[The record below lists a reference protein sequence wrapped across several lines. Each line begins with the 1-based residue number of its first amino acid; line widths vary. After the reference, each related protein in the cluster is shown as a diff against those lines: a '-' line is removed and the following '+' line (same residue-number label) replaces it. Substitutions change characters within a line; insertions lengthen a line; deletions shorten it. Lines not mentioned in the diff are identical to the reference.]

1 MNVLKTTAALAL
13 TLVAA
18 TSYAAPVVVLDPGHG
33 GTNRGAFGPW
43 IKRYEKRMT
52 LTLARRTAN
61 YLRLGLPGIQVVLTR
76 DRDEYL
82 TLAQRVRRANHAKAD
97 LFVSIHL
104 NACESHAL
112 YGYETYILTRQAAEL
127 EAGRLRMR
135 SRVLNTNKENEGVVQ
150 RVLSDLKQSAA
161 HGQSALLARRVQR
174 ALERVRG
181 SELNRGVRQA
191 AFDVLLGLR
200 MPGVLVEAGFID
212 HPEESQQLARPAVQ
226 EAIGAALA
234 AGVIEQLRAA
244 GTAVDRAKL
253 SMR

>member
-1 MNVLKTTAALAL
+1 M
-13 TLVAA
+13 TLV
-18 TSYAAPVVVLDPGHG
+18 
-33 GTNRGAFGPW
+33 
-43 IKRYEKRMT
+43 
-52 LTLARRTAN
+52 LARRTAN
-61 YLRLGLPGIQVVLTR
+61 YLRLGLPGIRVVLTR

-82 TLAQRVRRANHAKAD
+82 TLAQRVRRANHAGAD
-97 LFVSIHL
+97 LFLSIHL

-127 EAGRLRMR
+127 EAGRLRLRARMR
-135 SRVLNTNKENEGVVQ
+135 RKTHNNNKESGVVQ
-150 RVLSDLKQSAA
+150 RILSDLGQSAA

-181 SELNRGVRQA
+181 PELNRGVRQA

-212 HPEESQQLARPAVQ
+212 HPEESQQLARPEVQ
-226 EAIGAALA
+226 EAISAALA
-234 AGVIEQLRAA
+234 AGVIEQLQAT
-244 GTAVDRAKL
+244 GVDGVKL

>member
-1 MNVLKTTAALAL
+1 MNAITATAALAL
-13 TLVAA
+13 TLATA
-18 TSYAAPVVVLDPGHG
+18 TSYAAPPVVVLDPGHG

-61 YLRLGLPGIQVVLTR
+61 YLRLGLPGIRVVLTR

-97 LFVSIHL
+97 LFLSIHL

-135 SRVLNTNKENEGVVQ
+135 SKMRNNKESGGVVQ
-150 RVLSDLKQSAA
+150 QILSDLKQSAA

-181 SELNRGVRQA
+181 PELNRGVRQA

-212 HPEESQQLARPAVQ
+212 HPEESQHLARPAVQ
-226 EAIGAALA
+226 ETISAALA

-244 GTAVDRAKL
+244 DVDGVKL